1 MAETRMS
8 RGPVRL
14 LAAANGVS
22 ATGSLAAYT
31 ALTYEVYRRTGSPY
45 WVSAAA
51 FVSFALA
58 GAAAPVAGWL
68 ADRYDR
74 RRVMIGSDLAAAVV
88 YLAAAALASS
98 PVALI
103 ALTAV
108 GAAAQAPFHPAS
120 MAALPNIAA
129 AKDLNWANGLLGS
142 TYSAGIVA
150 GPVAGGLLLSTTGA
164 GGAFLANAG
173 SFILS
178 ALLVARVR
186 GRFQPAPTAGERP
199 KVDRGSGYR
208 LALADGVLRTVLIVE
223 ALFTLGFGIGIAGD
237 APLAKDLGA
246 GPGGYAAI
254 ITGWGI
260 GQVLAGLAMTRWP
273 ERPPRAD
280 LRALG
285 GGLAVMGVA
294 MFATAALPDLWQVV
308 AVQFI
313 GGVGMTAVY
322 VLRSGVIQRSAP
334 DAVRGRVFAA
344 LDSVMSAGSLAGLA
358 MSGVVIGAFGVR
370 SAYATAG
377 ALATLG
383 AVIAIGIRLES
394 RPVSPSAQAS

>member
-1 MAETRMS
+1 MS
-8 RGPVRL
+8 RRAVRL
-14 LAAANGVS
+14 LAVANGIS

-58 GAAAPVAGWL
+58 GVAAPVAGWL
-68 ADRYDR
+68 ADRFDR
-74 RRVMIGSDLAAAVV
+74 RQVMIGSDLAAALV
-88 YLAAAALASS
+88 YLAAAGLASS
-98 PVALI
+98 PIALV
-103 ALTAV
+103 ALTAL
-108 GAAAQAPFHPAS
+108 GAAAQAPFRPAS
-120 MAALPNIAA
+120 LAALPNIAA
-129 AKDLNWANGLLGS
+129 PQDLNWANGLLGS
-142 TYSAGIVA
+142 SLSAGIVA

-173 SFILS
+173 SFVLS
-178 ALLVARVR
+178 AVLVARVR
-186 GRFQPAPTAGERP
+186 GTFSPAPAGERP
-199 KVDRGSGYR
+199 PVDRGSGYR

-237 APLAKDLGA
+237 APLARDLHT
-246 GPGGYAAI
+246 GPGGYASI
-254 ITGWGI
+254 ITGWGV
-260 GQVLAGLAMTRWP
+260 GQVLAGLLMTRWP
-273 ERPPRAD
+273 EQTPRAD

-285 GGLAVMGVA
+285 GGLAVMAVS
-294 MFATAALPDLWQVV
+294 MYATAALPDLWQIV

-313 GGVGMTAVY
+313 GGLGMTAVY

-358 MSGVVIGAFGVR
+358 LSGLVIGTFGVR

-377 ALATLG
+377 VLTTVG
-383 AVIAIGIRLES
+383 AMIAIGIRLGS
-394 RPVSPSAQAS
+394 RPVSRSAQAS